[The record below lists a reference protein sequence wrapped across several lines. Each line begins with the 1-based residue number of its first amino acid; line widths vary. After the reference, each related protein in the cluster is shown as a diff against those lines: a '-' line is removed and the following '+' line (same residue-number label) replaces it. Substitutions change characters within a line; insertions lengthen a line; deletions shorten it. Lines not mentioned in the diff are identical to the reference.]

1 MDPRDGGRL
10 VHSDGPLRPEAV
22 RLTVTDPT
30 LSQCEDNERGAMTVK
45 NLFHEKPRTAFVL
58 GGGGNLGAI
67 QVGQLRALLERNI
80 VPDAVIGCS
89 VGALNGAAIAGNPT
103 LDEAN
108 RMSALWKGLGR
119 EDIFSS
125 SRRTR
130 GPLAFI
136 RQGVSAYNDSGLRK
150 MISEWLSFTTF
161 EETVARF
168 SVVATHLH
176 SGVERWFEKGDLTGP
191 LLASTALPGAFPPV
205 DIHGETYID
214 GGVVNNVPISKAFEM
229 KAKRVYVLDVGNLEK
244 EPRAPKRPYEV
255 LMQAVTIARAHRF
268 RTERDMVPEGVEMVR
283 MPAIDVGKLRYDDFS
298 RSAELI
304 ERSYKVSA
312 AFLDKYVVAQT
323 A

>member
-1 MDPRDGGRL
+1 MDPESGL
-10 VHSDGPLRPEAV
+10 VHSDGPAQPDTLRLNGAE
-22 RLTVTDPT
+22 TT

-80 VPDAVIGCS
+80 VPDAVVGCS
-89 VGALNGAAIAGNPT
+89 VGALNGAAIAGDPT
-103 LDEAN
+103 LDEVN
-108 RMSALWKGLGR
+108 RISALWKGLGR

-125 SRRTR
+125 TRRTR

-136 RQGVSAYNDSGLRK
+136 RQGVSAYTDTGLKK
-150 MISEWLSFTTF
+150 MIQDWLSFKRFDETT
-161 EETVARF
+161 ARF
-168 SVVATHLH
+168 SVVATHLR
-176 SGVERWFEKGDLTGP
+176 SGVEKWFENGDLTGP

-205 DIHGETYID
+205 NIDGEMYID

-229 KAKRVYVLDVGNLEK
+229 NAKRVYVLDVGNLEK
-244 EPRAPKRPYEV
+244 EAREPKRPYEV

-268 RTERDMVPEGVEMVR
+268 RTERDMVPDGIEMVR

-312 AFLDKYVVAQT
+312 AFLDKFVVAQT